1 MNRKVLV
8 SLLGAAALAAA
19 ACGSTTSP
27 ASAPSGG
34 ATTSPGSSG
43 AKPVGPPLIEEATTG
58 VTFSDDFNPYDANS
72 LARGMNM
79 RSLIWEPLYEMDA
92 LDPNQN
98 NPWLATGY
106 SFSNGG
112 ESLAITLRAGVR
124 FNDGSAMTP
133 ADVAAT
139 FKLMM
144 TTSAA
149 NLPGVP
155 PQAAAP
161 TVSGDTVTLS
171 FKSPAFTALWNILGS
186 TYVLP
191 AAIAQEIAANPTVTI
206 SHDKAVG
213 SGPFVPTS
221 YSTSV
226 VKFTPN
232 KNYWG
237 GTPPES
243 EVDVP
248 SIQSNTTV
256 VTDLTANPPQ
266 LDWAGNDIPNIY
278 SDYVDLNPETNHA
291 WFASGNTVV
300 LWFNLNAGNGGAT
313 GIGDPKVRKA

>member
-1 MNRKVLV
+1 MNQKVLV

-19 ACGSTTSP
+19 ACGSTSSTPSSSASVP
-27 ASAPSGG
+27 ASQSASAAP
-34 ATTSPGSSG
+34 TTT
-43 AKPVGPPLIEEATTG
+43 VGPPLIEEGTTG
-58 VTFSDDFNPYDANS
+58 VTFSDDFNPYDPKAM
-72 LARGMNM
+72 APGMNM
-79 RSLIWEPLYEMDA
+79 RSLVWEPLYEMDA

-106 SFSNGG
+106 AFSNNG
-112 ESLAITLRAGVR
+112 STLAVTVR
-124 FNDGSAMTP
+124 SNVKFNDGSAMTP

-139 FKLMM
+139 FKLME
-144 TTSAA
+144 TSAA
-149 NLPGVP
+149 DTPGVP
-155 PQAAAP
+155 AQASDP
-161 TVSGDTVTLS
+161 TVSGQTVTLT
-171 FKSPAFTALWNILGS
+171 FKSPAYTSLWEILGS
-186 TYVLP
+186 TYILP
-191 AAIAQEIAANPTVTI
+191 AAMAQEIAANPTTVIT
-206 SHDKAVG
+206 HDKAVG
-213 SGPFVPTS
+213 TGPFVPTS

-232 KNYWG
+232 KNYWD

-266 LDWAGNDIPNIY
+266 LDWAGNDIPNVY